1 MLWLRFNADIV
12 LKQIPHHARVVRCIR
27 IEFLTIV
34 HFTAQNATLNGN
46 ILADTTS
53 TGTISLTQNSTL
65 TGRIDP
71 VDVTIDAS
79 SRWNMTGNSSVGT
92 LTLAGTV
99 AMADPGATFTQG
111 RVLTAQN
118 LVGQGGTISLYSALG
133 GNNSVTDKIVID
145 GGAASGHT
153 TLAVQNAGGLG
164 DQTTGN
170 GINVVH
176 TIHGATTTADAF
188 SLANQRVF
196 AGAYEYDLLR
206 GGNDGSDGS
215 TAGNDWFLRSQPNY
229 RAEVSLYASAPRLA
243 MDWANASIGS
253 LYEREGDRE
262 SMGYGASDDV
272 TSGNAE
278 QSAQSA
284 HREFWSRVVGQ
295 QHAYAGSSMGLQGQG
310 PKSQGDLNLVQI
322 GSDLYQWRP
331 MDGVRARAG
340 VYGAIGSSNDTVDN
354 VTSLGNLGS
363 AGTISMDHYA
373 LGAYATTQSS
383 SGWYTD
389 SVFQLAQQ
397 HMNTSSVNAITLGS
411 TGNSYALSFEAGKR
425 SDLGNNWQV
434 EPQAQLSWQ
443 HQQFDDAAD
452 VASAVHFD
460 GADSTLIRLGLR
472 FAKQLGTEQNKLVA
486 WITPSLVNELGSGT
500 SVRLPSPTQGDVVA
514 NVAQGSTRLQLVGG
528 IEGAINKDWTVS
540 GKLSYE
546 KDVQA
551 AAYNQTSLQVGLT
564 YRF

>member
-1 MLWLRFNADIV
+1 
-12 LKQIPHHARVVRCIR
+12 
-27 IEFLTIV
+27 
-34 HFTAQNATLNGN
+34 
-46 ILADTTS
+46 
-53 TGTISLTQNSTL
+53 
-65 TGRIDP
+65 
-71 VDVTIDAS
+71 
-79 SRWNMTGNSSVGT
+79 
-92 LTLAGTV
+92 
-99 AMADPGATFTQG
+99 
-111 RVLTAQN
+111 
-118 LVGQGGTISLYSALG
+118 
-133 GNNSVTDKIVID
+133 
-145 GGAASGHT
+145 
-153 TLAVQNAGGLG
+153 
-164 DQTTGN
+164 
-170 GINVVH
+170 
-176 TIHGATTTADAF
+176 
-188 SLANQRVF
+188 
-196 AGAYEYDLLR
+196 
-206 GGNDGSDGS
+206 
-215 TAGNDWFLRSQPNY
+215 
-229 RAEVSLYASAPRLA
+229 
-243 MDWANASIGS
+243 
-253 LYEREGDRE
+253 
-262 SMGYGASDDV
+262 
-272 TSGNAE
+272 
-278 QSAQSA
+278 
-284 HREFWSRVVGQ
+284 
-295 QHAYAGSSMGLQGQG
+295 
-310 PKSQGDLNLVQI
+310 
-322 GSDLYQWRP
+322 

-354 VTSLGNLGS
+354 VTSQGNLGS
-363 AGTISMDHYA
+363 AGTIGMDHYA

-452 VASAVHFD
+452 AASAVHFD

-540 GKLSYE
+540 GRLSYE

-551 AAYNQTSLQVGLT
+551 AAYNQTSLQVGVT